1 MGYFFPMLELGNP
14 LLKELGMGDFI
25 SENHL
30 IFLAAKFVKAQMT
43 TTRINKK

>member
-25 SENHL
+25 SENHS
-30 IFLAAKFVKAQMT
+30 IFLAAKFVEVKMT
-43 TTRINKK
+43 PTRINKK